1 MANTIDSGVINTLN
15 SGGSGAGGLSDSQS
29 GELRENFMTL
39 LVTQL
44 QNQDPLDPMENHQ
57 TTSQLAQINTVSGV
71 EKLNDSLS
79 EINGQI
85 DAGQSLQASG
95 LIGKG
100 VLVPGDRVLLSEGE
114 EGEANTTPFGV
125 ELESPADNVTVTIT
139 NGDGQVINRYDV
151 GAVDSGVDSFSWN
164 GKTSDGE
171 AAVEGAY
178 NVSVEASRE
187 GESVPVETLNYAM
200 VNSVTPSGESGDIQ
214 LDLGA
219 VYGRVGLSD
228 IKQIL

>member
-1 MANTIDSGVINTLN
+1 MANTIDSGVMNTLN
-15 SGGSGAGGLSDSQS
+15 SGGSAGLNASQS
-29 GELRENFMTL
+29 GALRENFMTL

-44 QNQDPLDPMENHQ
+44 QNQDPLNPMDNHQ
-57 TTSQLAQINTVSGV
+57 TTSQLAQVNTVSGI

-100 VLVPGDRVLLSEGE
+100 VLVPGDRILLSQGE
-114 EGEANTTPFGV
+114 EGEVNTTPFGV
-125 ELESPADNVTVTIT
+125 ELQSPADNVTVTIT

-151 GAVDSGVDSFSWN
+151 GAVDSGIDSFSWN

-171 AAVEGAY
+171 AAVDGAY
-178 NVSVEASRE
+178 KVAVEATQE
-187 GESVPVETLNYAM
+187 GESVPVETLNYAQ
-200 VNSVTPSGESGDIQ
+200 VNSVTPAGESGDIQ

>member
-1 MANTIDSGVINTLN
+1 MANTIDTGVTSALN
-15 SGGSGAGGLSDSQS
+15 AGGSAGLNAGQS
-29 GELRENFMTL
+29 SALRENFMTL

-44 QNQDPLDPMENHQ
+44 QNQDPLNPMDNHQ
-57 TTSQLAQINTVSGV
+57 TTSQLAQINTVSGI

-79 EINGQI
+79 EINAQI

-100 VLVPGDRVLLSEGE
+100 VLVPGNRVLLSQGE
-114 EGEANTTPFGV
+114 DGEVTTTPFGV
-125 ELESPADNVTVTIT
+125 ELQRPADNVTVTIT

-151 GAVDSGVDSFSWN
+151 GAVESGVDSFSWN
-164 GKTSDGE
+164 GKTSSGE
-171 AAVEGAY
+171 TAAEGAY
-178 NVSVEASRE
+178 NVSVEATYE
-187 GESVPVETLNYAM
+187 GEPVAVETLNYAV
-200 VNSVTPSGESGDIQ
+200 VNSVAPADENSDIQ